1 MLLKSFSIDS
11 LFGTFNYELGFADK
25 SSLMVL
31 TGLNGYGKTTIL
43 RILSSLSSKNGFYY
57 LYEVPFK
64 TIRVV
69 FDNETR
75 LVVSK
80 DKTKGESVGDEVTD
94 ALLNTRFS
102 FYKGKKLLVRY
113 EINNEKYISSDY
125 YRNISKSKK
134 ENPKEDYN
142 GLRLY
147 FPLFSDEDKLEK
159 LIMNLSVFNTTL
171 ISSQRLLNEDKKGKS
186 HQTINEVNERMSL
199 LLSEAYLKYME
210 RAQELDGH
218 QIDELLSDDAPQL
231 SEEEYKSKS
240 MILEMLAKE
249 LVSYNLLPQLNLRSY
264 NPQKTLI
271 SSVYINT
278 LERKLEEYDDIRRK
292 LRLFLELLNNKDFV
306 NKHFGFSRR
315 EGLRVLLKTGGVLN
329 DLTKL
334 SSGEQNEIYLLFK
347 FIFEVPDKS
356 VLLIDEPELSLHVA
370 WQLQF
375 INDIKKIA
383 KARDIQ
389 IVIATHSPEIVSESM
404 DCCIDLTEM
413 SNAR

>member
-1 MLLKSFSIDS
+1 MLLNSLSIEG
-11 LFGTFNYELGFADK
+11 LYGTFNYELGFADK

-43 RILSSLSSKNGFYY
+43 KILSSLSRKNGLYY
-57 LYEVPFK
+57 LYEIPFK
-64 TIRVV
+64 TIKVF
-69 FDNETR
+69 FDNDTK

-80 DKTKGESVGDEVTD
+80 VKTKGESVGDEITD

-113 EINNEKYISSDY
+113 EINNDKYISSDY
-125 YRNISKSKK
+125 YNSISKSKREK
-134 ENPKEDYN
+134 STDGYSSFKWYYPSY
-142 GLRLY
+142 
-147 FPLFSDEDKLEK
+147 SDEDKLEK

-171 ISSQRLLNEDKKGKS
+171 ISSQRLFNEDKKGIP
-186 HQTINEVNERMSL
+186 HRAINDVNEKMSL

-218 QIDELLSDDAPQL
+218 QIDELLSDDTPQL
-231 SEEEYKSKS
+231 TEEEYKRKS
-240 MILEMLAKE
+240 LLLEMLAKE
-249 LVSYNLLPQLNLRSY
+249 LVSYNLLPQFFLRSY
-264 NPQKTLI
+264 NPQKPLI

-278 LERKLEEYDDIRRK
+278 LEKKIEKYDDIRIK

-306 NKHFGFSRR
+306 NKRFGFSRR

-334 SSGEQNEIYLLFK
+334 SSGEQNEIFLLFK

-375 INDIKKIA
+375 INDIRKIA

-413 SNAR
+413 SNA